1 MTTFEHVCNKKIIT
15 IIRDLKDL
23 QVYKTVEALYDGGIH
38 LAEVTFNQN
47 LSPKVTTDIIQTLNK
62 DFKDKMIFGAG
73 TVITMEQ
80 LYAAYDAG
88 AAFIISPDANPS
100 IIRETKRMGLL
111 SMPGAFTATEVVNC
125 HRAGAD
131 IIKIFPS
138 DTSGPAYI
146 KALKGPLSHI
156 SMSAVG
162 GVNLDNMVSFLN
174 AGACCVGIGSNIID
188 KKAIEENNYD
198 HIRSLADAYTKKLQ

>member
-47 LSPKVTTDIIQTLNK
+47 LSPKVTADIIQTLNK

-88 AAFIISPDANPS
+88 AAFLSLLTPIH
-100 IIRETKRMGLL
+100 LL
-111 SMPGAFTATEVVNC
+111 SGKPKEWDFYQCQV
-125 HRAGAD
+125 RL
-131 IIKIFPS
+131 PR
-138 DTSGPAYI
+138 
-146 KALKGPLSHI
+146 LRLSI
-156 SMSAVG
+156 V
-162 GVNLDNMVSFLN
+162 
-174 AGACCVGIGSNIID
+174 
-188 KKAIEENNYD
+188 IE
-198 HIRSLADAYTKKLQ
+198 LVLTL

>member
-1 MTTFEHVCNKKIIT
+1 MC
-15 IIRDLKDL
+15 IRD
-23 QVYKTVEALYDGGIH
+23 
-38 LAEVTFNQN
+38 
-47 LSPKVTTDIIQTLNK
+47 S
-62 DFKDKMIFGAG
+62 
-73 TVITMEQ
+73 
-80 LYAAYDAG
+80 
-88 AAFIISPDANPS
+88 
-100 IIRETKRMGLL
+100 
-111 SMPGAFTATEVVNC
+111 VNC

-146 KALKGPLSHI
+146 KALKGPLSHV